1 MRALMLG
8 LTAAL
13 TFSSIEVP
21 KLFRQARAEVAIAT
35 QAPAPW
41 LQTDPGDSIYRVAR
55 EALRREQYR
64 VAANR
69 FAELLR
75 RYPRSGYAAD
85 ALYWEA
91 FSRYRLGGDAELRN
105 ALARLEDQRRRFPRA
120 ATAGDAEE
128 LATRIQG
135 TLARG
140 GDVEAAES
148 VTVAATEAGEA
159 IGVGVAGGGRPG
171 PGTPPGRSV
180 DVRTTSPRE
189 VGRAGGD
196 CNDDSDVKA
205 AALNAVLQ
213 MDSERA
219 MPLLTRVLARRDAGS
234 ACLRRKAVFM
244 VAQKAGPQTEEI
256 LISTAQHDPDP
267 EVREQAV
274 FWLSQ
279 VSSPR
284 AVAALDS
291 IAQRSSD
298 PNLQEKAVFALSQQ
312 NDPRAA
318 QALRAIAERKDVRKD
333 IRGNAIFWLGQ
344 SRNGGGEYLRGL
356 YTRLDDDELKD
367 KVIFGIA
374 QSGQPEDRRWLLEM
388 AKNPRES
395 VEMRKKAIF
404 WSSQGGTTA
413 EELGGLYRTLQETE
427 LKEQVIFALSQV
439 KGPGAVDQ
447 MIEIA
452 RKDKDPGMRKKAV
465 FWLGQSRDPRA
476 AALIEE
482 LLSE

>member
-21 KLFRQARAEVAIAT
+21 KLFQAASTEAPIASR
-35 QAPAPW
+35 APAPW
-41 LQTDPGDSIYRVAR
+41 LAEDPADSLYRLAR
-55 EALRREQYR
+55 EALNRQQYR
-64 VAANR
+64 AAVER
-69 FAELLR
+69 FAELSR
-75 RYPRSGYAAD
+75 RYPRSGYAGD

-91 FSRYRLGGDAELRN
+91 FARYRLGGDSELRT
-105 ALARLEDQRRRFPRA
+105 ALARLEDQKRRFPRA
-120 ATAGDAEE
+120 ATAGDAAA

-135 TLARG
+135 ALARG
-140 GDVEAAES
+140 GDPVAAES
-148 VTVAATEAGEA
+148 VTIEATDAG
-159 IGVGVAGGGRPG
+159 
-171 PGTPPGRSV
+171 
-180 DVRTTSPRE
+180 RE
-189 VGRAGGD
+189 GGRAGGD
-196 CNDDSDVKA
+196 CNEDSDVKA

-219 MPLLTRVLARRDAGS
+219 LPLLSRVLARRDEGS
-234 ACLRRKAVFM
+234 ACLRRKAVFL

-256 LISTAQHDPDP
+256 LISTARQDPDP

-279 VSSPR
+279 VSTPR

-291 IAQRSSD
+291 IAQRSTD
-298 PNLQEKAVFALSQQ
+298 PGLQEKAVFALSQQ
-312 NDPRAA
+312 SDPRAA
-318 QALRAIAERKDVRKD
+318 QALRAIAERKDVPRE
-333 IRGNAIFWLGQ
+333 IRSNAIFWLGQ
-344 SRNGGGEYLRGL
+344 SKSGGGEYLRGL

-374 QSGQPEDRRWLLEM
+374 QSGKPEDRRWLLEV
-388 AKNPRES
+388 AQDPKQS
-395 VEMRKKAIF
+395 VEVRKKAIF
-404 WSSQGGTTA
+404 WSGQGGTSA
-413 EELGGLYRTLQETE
+413 EELGRLYSTLQERE

-452 RKDKDPGMRKKAV
+452 RKDKDPDMRKKAV
-465 FWLGQSRDPRA
+465 FWLGQSKDPRA
-476 AALIEE
+476 AEFLMQLINQ
-482 LLSE
+482 

>member
-21 KLFRQARAEVAIAT
+21 QLFQQARATVAIAD
-35 QAPAPW
+35 QPPAPW
-41 LQTDPGDSIYRVAR
+41 LQSDPGDSLYRMAR

-64 VAANR
+64 AAVER
-69 FAELLR
+69 FAELTR

-91 FSRYRLGGDAELRN
+91 FARYRIGGDAELKT
-105 ALARLEDQRRRFPRA
+105 ALARLEDQKRRFPRA
-120 ATAGDAEE
+120 ATAGDAAA

-135 TLARG
+135 TLARS
-140 GDVEAAES
+140 GDNAAAET
-148 VTVAATEAGEA
+148 VTIEATDAG
-159 IGVGVAGGGRPG
+159 
-171 PGTPPGRSV
+171 
-180 DVRTTSPRE
+180 RE
-189 VGRAGGD
+189 GGRAGGD
-196 CNDDSDVKA
+196 CNEDSDVKA

-219 MPLLTRVLARRDAGS
+219 LPLLSRVLARRDEGS
-234 ACLRRKAVFM
+234 ACLRRKAVFL
-244 VAQKAGPQTEEI
+244 VAQKAGPQTEDI
-256 LISTAQHDPDP
+256 LISTAQQDPDP

-279 VSSPR
+279 VSTPR

-298 PNLQEKAVFALSQQ
+298 PGLQEKAVFALSQQ
-312 NDPRAA
+312 RDPRAA
-318 QALRAIAERKDVRKD
+318 QALRAIAERQDVRRD

-344 SRNGGGEYLRGL
+344 SKSGGGEYLRGL

-374 QSGQPEDRRWLLEM
+374 QSGKPEDRRWLFEV
-388 AKNPRES
+388 AQNPRES

-404 WSSQGGTTA
+404 WSSQGGITG
-413 EELGGLYRTLQETE
+413 EELGRLYATLQDRE

-452 RKDKDPGMRKKAV
+452 RKDKDPEMRKKAV

-482 LLSE
+482 LLNE

>member
-21 KLFRQARAEVAIAT
+21 KLFQQARAEMAIAT
-35 QAPAPW
+35 RAPAPW
-41 LQTDPGDSIYRVAR
+41 LAEDPADSLYRLGRA
-55 EALRREQYR
+55 ALSRQQFQAAAEHFGELNRR
-64 VAANR
+64 
-69 FAELLR
+69 F
-75 RYPRSGYAAD
+75 PRSGYAGD

-91 FSRYRLGGDAELRN
+91 FARYRLGGDSELKT
-105 ALARLEDQRRRFPRA
+105 ALARLEDQRRRYPRA
-120 ATAGDAEE
+120 ATTGDAEA
-128 LATRIQG
+128 LATRIRG
-135 TLARG
+135 ELARR
-140 GDVEAAES
+140 GDVASAEA
-148 VTVAATEAGEA
+148 VTVEATAAGEA
-159 IGVGVAGGGRPG
+159 EVAVAGRAPDGRYTGTRATVTSPRGGGRA
-171 PGTPPGRSV
+171 GREC
-180 DVRTTSPRE
+180 D
-189 VGRAGGD
+189 
-196 CNDDSDVKA
+196 DDSDVKA

-219 MPLLTRVLARRDAGS
+219 LPLLNRVLANRTEAT
-234 ACLRRKAVFM
+234 ACLRRKAVFL
-244 VAQKAGPQTEEI
+244 VAQKAGPQTEDI
-256 LISTAQHDPDP
+256 LISTAQQDPDP

-298 PNLQEKAVFALSQQ
+298 PGLQEKAVFALSQQ
-312 NDPRAA
+312 RDPRAA

-344 SRNGGGEYLRGL
+344 SKSGGGEYLRGL
-356 YTRLDDDELKD
+356 YTRLDDDELKE

-374 QSGQPEDRRWLLEM
+374 QSGQVEDRRWLLEM
-388 AKNPRES
+388 ARNARES

-404 WSSQGGTTA
+404 WSSQGGTSA

-452 RKDKDPGMRKKAV
+452 RKDKDPEMRKKAV

-476 AALIEE
+476 AQLIEE
-482 LLSE
+482 ILSE

>member
-21 KLFRQARAEVAIAT
+21 KLFQAASAEAPIASR
-35 QAPAPW
+35 APAPW
-41 LQTDPGDSIYRVAR
+41 LAEDPADSLYRLAR
-55 EALRREQYR
+55 EALNRQQYR
-64 VAANR
+64 VAVER
-69 FAELLR
+69 FAELSR

-91 FSRYRLGGDAELRN
+91 FARYRLGGDAELRN
-105 ALARLEDQRRRFPRA
+105 ALARLEDQKRRFPRA
-120 ATAGDAEE
+120 ATAGDAAA

-135 TLARG
+135 ALAHG
-140 GDVEAAES
+140 GDPVAAES
-148 VTVAATEAGEA
+148 VTIEATEAGDA
-159 IGVGVAGGGRPG
+159 RAAD
-171 PGTPPGRSV
+171 RSTR
-180 DVRTTSPRE
+180 VRATSPRE
-189 VGRAGGD
+189 GGRAGGD
-196 CNDDSDVKA
+196 CNEDSDVKA

-219 MPLLTRVLARRDAGS
+219 LPLLSRVLARRDEGS
-234 ACLRRKAVFM
+234 ACLRRKAVFL

-256 LISTAQHDPDP
+256 LISTARQDPDP

-279 VSSPR
+279 VSTPR

-291 IAQRSSD
+291 IAQRSTD
-298 PNLQEKAVFALSQQ
+298 PGLQEKAVFALSQQ
-312 NDPRAA
+312 SDPRAA
-318 QALRAIAERKDVRKD
+318 QALRAIAERKDVPRE
-333 IRGNAIFWLGQ
+333 IRSNAIFWLGQ
-344 SRNGGGEYLRGL
+344 SKSGGGEYLRGL
-356 YTRLDDDELKD
+356 YTRLEDDELKD

-374 QSGQPEDRRWLLEM
+374 QSGKPEDRRWLLEV
-388 AKNPRES
+388 AQDPKQS
-395 VEMRKKAIF
+395 VEVRKKAIF
-404 WSSQGGTTA
+404 WSGQGGTSA
-413 EELGGLYRTLQETE
+413 EELGRLYSTLQERE

-452 RKDKDPGMRKKAV
+452 RKDKDPDMRKKAV

-482 LLSE
+482 LLNE